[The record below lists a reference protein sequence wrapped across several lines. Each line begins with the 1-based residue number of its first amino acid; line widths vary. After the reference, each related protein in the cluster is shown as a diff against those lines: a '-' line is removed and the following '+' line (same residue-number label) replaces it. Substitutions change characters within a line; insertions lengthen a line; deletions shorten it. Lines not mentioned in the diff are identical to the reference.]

1 MPGPLAGVKV
11 FEVSQIVAG
20 PYAGQTLAD
29 LGADVVKCEPPGG
42 EGLRVLGE
50 FVPGESKAFH
60 TLNRGKRSLV
70 LDLGNAAGQ
79 AAVHRLIPDFD
90 VFLINSRPGV
100 PQRLNV
106 DYDSLTRFRPDL
118 VYIENSGYGD
128 RGPGASRSGSDIIA
142 QAYSGL
148 MAADGKVDEYG
159 APEMITATAPGDY
172 HAGLGAALGVV
183 AALFHRERT
192 GEGQHIASSLLAAGL
207 NLAGGTV
214 SKLPVFDAM
223 VTDPAMQRLRE
234 AREAGASYQE
244 QLAAKGSLFDMMG
257 KAFRLYYGGYSVKD
271 GAVIL
276 GALTPANRDQFR
288 RALGV
293 EDDPT
298 ASPDFNALDPANNV
312 IAEGDAGARPCRH
325 AHEDDGRVD
334 RGVRRGRRPRLE
346 GEPPRGDGRR
356 PAGPGHGLHGGP
368 GPRVDRAGA
377 HGRPD
382 HPDVEDADGQQPA
395 VADPRPAHRRD
406 PARARLERRRDRGAA
421 HGGRH
426 GLAAHA
432 TNARRST

>member
-1 MPGPLAGVKV
+1 MPGPLAGIKV

-20 PYAGQTLAD
+20 PYCGQTLAD
-29 LGADVVKCEPPGG
+29 LGADVIKCEPPGG

-70 LDLGNAAGQ
+70 LDLGHEAGQ
-79 AAVHRLIPDFD
+79 AAVHRLIPAFD

-100 PQRLNV
+100 PQRLHV
-106 DYDSLTRFRPDL
+106 DYDTLSRIRPDL
-118 VYIENSGYGD
+118 VYIENSGYGE
-128 RGPGASRSGSDIIA
+128 RGPSRARSGSDIIA

-172 HAGLGAALGVV
+172 HAGLGSALGVV
-183 AALFHRERT
+183 AALYHRAQT
-192 GEGQHIASSLLAAGL
+192 GEGQYISSSLLAAGL
-207 NLAGGTV
+207 NLAGGSV
-214 SKLPVFDAM
+214 SRLPVFDSM

-234 AREAGASYQE
+234 ARERGEGYKA
-244 QLAAKGSLFDMMG
+244 QLDAKGSMFDMLG

-298 ASPDFNALDPANNV
+298 ADPDFNALDPASNTV
-312 IAEGDAGARPCRH
+312 AEGM
-325 AHEDDGRVD
+325 
-334 RGVRRGRRPRLE
+334 
-346 GEPPRGDGRR
+346 
-356 PAGPGHGLHGGP
+356 
-368 GPRVDRAGA
+368 
-377 HGRPD
+377 
-382 HPDVEDADGQQPA
+382 
-395 VADPRPAHRRD
+395 
-406 PARARLERRRDRGAA
+406 LERIRAIMLTRTMDEWIAAFDAVGAPA
-421 HGGRH
+421 SKVNHPEEMADDPQVQAMGYMVDLDHELTGPERMVGPIVQMSKTPTGTHRASPTLGRH
-426 GLAAHA
+426 TDEILAEHGWDDEEIAA
-432 TNARRST
+432 LRTAGGTD

>member
-50 FVPGESKAFH
+50 FVPGESKAYH

-79 AAVHRLIPDFD
+79 AAVHRLIADFD

-106 DYDSLTRFRPDL
+106 DYDTLTQYRPDL

-207 NLAGGTV
+207 NLAGGSV
-214 SKLPVFDAM
+214 GRLPVFDAM
-223 VTDPAMQRLRE
+223 VTEPAMARLRE

-244 QLAAKGSLFDMMG
+244 QLAAKGSIFDMLG

-298 ASPDFNALDPANNV
+298 ADPDFNALDPANNAV
-312 IAEGDAGARPCRH
+312 AEEMLERVRNVMLTKTMDEWIAAFDAVGAPASKVNHPEEMADDPQVEAMGYMVDLDHELTGPERMVGPIVQMSKTPTGSNMASPTLGRHTDEILREHGYNDEEIAELRAAGGT
-325 AHEDDGRVD
+325 D
-334 RGVRRGRRPRLE
+334 
-346 GEPPRGDGRR
+346 
-356 PAGPGHGLHGGP
+356 
-368 GPRVDRAGA
+368 
-377 HGRPD
+377 
-382 HPDVEDADGQQPA
+382 
-395 VADPRPAHRRD
+395 
-406 PARARLERRRDRGAA
+406 
-421 HGGRH
+421 
-426 GLAAHA
+426 
-432 TNARRST
+432 

>member
-1 MPGPLAGVKV
+1 MPGPLAGIKV

-29 LGADVVKCEPPGG
+29 FGADVVKCEPPGG

-60 TLNRGKRSLV
+60 
-70 LDLGNAAGQ
+70 
-79 AAVHRLIPDFD
+79 
-90 VFLINSRPGV
+90 
-100 PQRLNV
+100 
-106 DYDSLTRFRPDL
+106 
-118 VYIENSGYGD
+118 YIENSGYGD
-128 RGPGASRSGSDIIA
+128 RGPGAERSGSDIIA

-207 NLAGGTV
+207 NLASGSV
-214 SKLPVFDAM
+214 SQLPVFDAM
-223 VTDPAMQRLRE
+223 VTDPAMQRLYE
-234 AREAGASYQE
+234 ARDEGASYRE
-244 QLAAKGSLFDMMG
+244 QLAAKGNMFEMLG

-298 ASPDFNALDPANNV
+298 ADPEFNALDPANNE
-312 IAEGDAGARPCRH
+312 IAEAM
-325 AHEDDGRVD
+325 
-334 RGVRRGRRPRLE
+334 
-346 GEPPRGDGRR
+346 
-356 PAGPGHGLHGGP
+356 
-368 GPRVDRAGA
+368 
-377 HGRPD
+377 
-382 HPDVEDADGQQPA
+382 
-395 VADPRPAHRRD
+395 
-406 PARARLERRRDRGAA
+406 LERVRNVMLTKTMDEWIAAFDAVGAPA
-421 HGGRH
+421 SKVNHPEEMADDPQVNAMGYMVDLDHELTGPERMVGPIVQMSKTPTGNNMASPTLGRH
-426 GLAAHA
+426 TDEILQEHGWNDEEIAALRA
-432 TNARRST
+432 AGGTD

>member
-1 MPGPLAGVKV
+1 MPGPLAGIKV

-29 LGADVVKCEPPGG
+29 LGAEVVKCEPPGG
-42 EGLRVLGE
+42 EGLRVLGQ
-50 FVPGESKAFH
+50 FVPGESKAYH

-106 DYDSLTRFRPDL
+106 DYDSLTRFRPNL

-148 MAADGKVDEYG
+148 MAADGKGDEYG

-207 NLAGGTV
+207 NLAGGSV
-214 SKLPVFDAM
+214 GKLPVFDAM
-223 VTDPAMQRLRE
+223 VTDPAMARLRE
-234 AREAGASYQE
+234 ARETGASYQE

-293 EDDPT
+293 EDDPS

-312 IAEGDAGARPCRH
+312 IAEEMLARVRAVMLTKTMDEWIAAFDVVGAPASKVNHPEEMADDPQVQAMGYMVDLDHELTGPERMVGPIIQMSKTPTGSNRPS
-325 AHEDDGRVD
+325 
-334 RGVRRGRRPRLE
+334 PTL
-346 GEPPRGDGRR
+346 
-356 PAGPGHGLHGGP
+356 
-368 GPRVDRAGA
+368 
-377 HGRPD
+377 
-382 HPDVEDADGQQPA
+382 
-395 VADPRPAHRRD
+395 
-406 PARARLERRRDRGAA
+406 
-421 HGGRH
+421 GRH
-426 GLAAHA
+426 TDEILLEHGWSADEIAELRTAGG
-432 TNARRST
+432 TD